1 MLGFAAR
8 HAKITA
14 YSVRKRDVRRAAKDL
29 KLVVN
34 QNYPLTSHTPA
45 KCPAILLPGKSFD
58 DENRIFREQ
67 TSGSA
72 RTRWVSEYSEHR
84 RPATRQRGICSPSLE
99 QSVSNFLESRMTTED
114 RPLEIIRKACPLPAP
129 AQSAE
134 PPNFRGFRAFCQFRR
149 NPLEGVFGAHSNIPR
164 RHHHNRLLRR
174 VRQRID
180 FISPVYRQR
189 PSAKQKERHIRAQAC
204 RNLHQSRQR

>member
-58 DENRIFREQ
+58 DENRIFRER

-72 RTRWVSEYSEHR
+72 RLRWVSEYSEHR
-84 RPATRQRGICSPSLE
+84 RPATRQRGICGSSLE
-99 QSVSNFLESRMTTED
+99 QSISNFLEARMAAENG
-114 RPLEIIRKACPLPAP
+114 PFEIIRDRSLPAP

-134 PPNFRGFRAFCQFRR
+134 PPNSIGFRQPCQFRGEPFVSVLRADADVARR
-149 NPLEGVFGAHSNIPR
+149 NDEDG
-164 RHHHNRLLRR
+164 LRR
-174 VRQRID
+174 RVGQGVDFVAAIDGQR
-180 FISPVYRQR
+180 
-189 PSAKQKERHIRAQAC
+189 AAAEKKERHVRSQ
-204 RNLHQSRQR
+204 